1 MKKDYI
7 VRAMRLAMAMAAA
20 NKRPTWLAILDAMLT
35 VLYLTGFFFAFSYI
49 IYKAW
54 QTVT

>member
-1 MKKDYI
+1 MKKEYI

-20 NKRPTWLAILDAMLT
+20 NKRPTWMSILDAVLT